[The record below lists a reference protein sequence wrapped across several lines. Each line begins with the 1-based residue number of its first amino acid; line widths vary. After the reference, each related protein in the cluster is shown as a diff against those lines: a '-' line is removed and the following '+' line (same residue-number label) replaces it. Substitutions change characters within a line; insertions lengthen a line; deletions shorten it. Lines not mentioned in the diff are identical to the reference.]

1 MIDDKL
7 YELQQAARRHPD
19 PLAIWAVYALEYYI
33 NEAKKIAAYEITKL
47 IHGEEEAKKSE
58 EAAEALFGNGGNID
72 GIHIRGTVE
81 IISDMITYCM
91 NHDRSDSGII
101 KSIKKLIKY
110 KEANL

>member
-19 PLAIWAVYALEYYI
+19 PLAIWTVYALEYYI
-33 NEAKKIAAYEITKL
+33 GSGRATAAFEKQFLSYPSEKL
-47 IHGEEEAKKSE
+47 
-58 EAAEALFGNGGNID
+58 
-72 GIHIRGTVE
+72 T
-81 IISDMITYCM
+81 DMITYCM

-101 KSIKKLIKY
+101 KSVKKLIKY

>member
-7 YELQQAARRHPD
+7 YKLQQAARRHPD

-33 NEAKKIAAYEITKL
+33 GSGRATAAFEKQFMSYPTAKY
-47 IHGEEEAKKSE
+47 
-58 EAAEALFGNGGNID
+58 
-72 GIHIRGTVE
+72 
-81 IISDMITYCM
+81 SDMITYCM
-91 NHDRSDSGII
+91 NRDRSDSGII